1 MRQIRRL
8 LQLAILSGVVQR
20 IRRKE
25 QVGKNIE
32 DKEKEDKTFNSFLL
46 IYLLSTINIL
56 LEPNHIATITY

>member
-1 MRQIRRL
+1 MQQIRRL

-56 LEPNHIATITY
+56 LEPNHIAIVTY